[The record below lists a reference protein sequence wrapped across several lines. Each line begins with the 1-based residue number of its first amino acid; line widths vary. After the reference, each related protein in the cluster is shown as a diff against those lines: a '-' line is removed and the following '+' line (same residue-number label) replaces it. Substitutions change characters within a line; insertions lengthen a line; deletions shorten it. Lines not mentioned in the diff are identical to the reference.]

1 MEKGTTGQLYA
12 MDRTGA
18 TGVEVP
24 VNRDAVLQFVL
35 VMIFLEQTGS
45 RKGDKSSTF
54 PLSPNEDL
62 QTQSSVSRIERV
74 ARSDFS

>member
-1 MEKGTTGQLYA
+1 MEKGTFARLWA

-35 VMIFLEQTGS
+35 MMIFLQQTES
-45 RKGDKSSTF
+45 CKGKNPSTF
-54 PLSPNEDL
+54 SLSLNDDL
-62 QTQSSVSRIERV
+62 QTRSSLSRIELV
-74 ARSDFS
+74 ARSGFS

>member
-1 MEKGTTGQLYA
+1 MERETFAWLCS

-35 VMIFLEQTGS
+35 IMMFLQRTES
-45 RKGDKSSTF
+45 PKGDNASTF
-54 PLSPNEDL
+54 PLSVDDDL
-62 QTQSSVSRIERV
+62 QTRISPSSIERF
-74 ARSDFS
+74 ATSGFS

>member
-1 MEKGTTGQLYA
+1 MEKWTLARLWA

-35 VMIFLEQTGS
+35 VMIFLQRTGS
-45 RKGDKSSTF
+45 CKGDNPSTF
-54 PLSPNEDL
+54 PLPVNDDL
-62 QTQSSVSRIERV
+62 QTRSSPSRIERV
-74 ARSDFS
+74 ARSGFS

>member
-1 MEKGTTGQLYA
+1 MEKGTVARLWA

-35 VMIFLEQTGS
+35 IMIFLQRTGS
-45 RKGDKSSTF
+45 CTGNNPSTF
-54 PLSPNEDL
+54 PLPVNDDL
-62 QTQSSVSRIERV
+62 QTRGSPSRIERV
-74 ARSDFS
+74 ARSGFS

>member
-1 MEKGTTGQLYA
+1 MEKGTFARLWA

-35 VMIFLEQTGS
+35 VVIFLQRTGFCT
-45 RKGDKSSTF
+45 GNNPSTF
-54 PLSPNEDL
+54 PLSVNDDL
-62 QTQSSVSRIERV
+62 QTRSSPSRIERV
-74 ARSDFS
+74 ARSGFS